1 MGIECEVA
9 PLLDD
14 DYLARR
20 FASER
25 ISPRYLMDRY
35 WRRLRQIHRIRR
47 FDVAVLQYEA
57 FPYVPAWLE
66 NFLVMK
72 IPFVVDIDDAIFHS
86 YDCHP
91 NAIVRAT
98 LGKKIP
104 SILRKASYVLAGSPY
119 LLDYARKV
127 NVNVDWSPTCVDIS
141 RFAIKRWDDNS
152 DEPFVIGWIGS
163 PSTVQF
169 VAEAVPAIC
178 ELSER
183 MPVRLICVGSGQVS
197 YTHITPEIREWSEA
211 TEVDEMLRFDVGI
224 MPLPDEPW
232 TRGKCSFKLIQ
243 YMACGLPVVASPV
256 GMNNTVVTHGENGF
270 LASSTEQWLSAL
282 EALAS
287 DISLRKKMGAAGRS
301 LVQRMFTTEI
311 GGAKL
316 LQAIRSAAKL
326 PLRSVVGKA

>member
-9 PLLDD
+9 PLFDD

-20 FASER
+20 FSSQR
-25 ISPRYLMDRY
+25 ISPLYLVERY
-35 WRRLRQIHRIRR
+35 WRRLREIQRIRR

-66 NFLVMK
+66 NLLGLK
-72 IPFVVDIDDAIFHS
+72 IPFLVDIDDAIFHG
-86 YDCHP
+86 YDCHSS
-91 NAIVRAT
+91 AIVRAT
-98 LGKKIP
+98 LGNKIP
-104 SILRKASYVLAGSPY
+104 SVLRKGSYVLAGSPY

-127 NVNVDWSPTCVDIS
+127 NANVDWSPTCVDIS
-141 RFAIKRWDDNS
+141 RFVIKRWDDS
-152 DEPFVIGWIGS
+152 GSEPFVIGWIGA
-163 PSTVQF
+163 PSTAPF
-169 VAEAVPAIC
+169 IAEAVPAIY
-178 ELSER
+178 ELSKR

-197 YTHITPEIREWSEA
+197 YTHISPEIREWSEA

-224 MPLPDEPW
+224 MPLPDNPW

-287 DISLRKKMGAAGRS
+287 DISLRRKMGAAGRS
-301 LVQRMFTTEI
+301 LAERMFTTKV

-316 LQAIRSAAKL
+316 LQAIRSAAKR